1 VTDYGLDDWNLIPDR
16 SRNCFLYHYMQ
27 TTLLSNGFLTISSFG
42 KRYVESEKPPPP
54 PSDKV

>member
-16 SRNCFLYHYMQ
+16 SKNCFLYHYMQ

-42 KRYVESEKPPPP
+42 ERYVESEKLTIT
-54 PSDKV
+54 SS